1 MEKTDALNA
10 FSALGQDTRL
20 EVFRLLVK
28 AGAEGMAAGEI
39 AGALDVRQNT
49 LSNNLSILLAAGLV
63 RNEREGRSVR
73 YFADFDG
80 VRGLLAFLMEDCC
93 AGKPEL
99 CQPVLDQIACAC

>member
-73 YFADFDG
+73 YS
-80 VRGLLAFLMEDCC
+80 
-93 AGKPEL
+93 
-99 CQPVLDQIACAC
+99 